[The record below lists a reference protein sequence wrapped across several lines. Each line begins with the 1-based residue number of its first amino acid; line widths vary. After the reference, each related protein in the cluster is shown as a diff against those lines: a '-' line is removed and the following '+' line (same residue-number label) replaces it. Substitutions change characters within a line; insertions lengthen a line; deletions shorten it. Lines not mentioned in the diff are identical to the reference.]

1 MIVHR
6 IVDKRSKLVF
16 PIEHDV
22 NDFTLQLAVIVTIY
36 MTLLAREKKLA

>member
-1 MIVHR
+1 M
-6 IVDKRSKLVF
+6 F

-36 MTLLAREKKLA
+36 MTLLAREEKKAGLTVIIAVII

>member
-1 MIVHR
+1 M
-6 IVDKRSKLVF
+6 F

-36 MTLLAREKKLA
+36 MTLLAREKKAGLTVIIAVII